1 MNLFRNMF
9 SKKWLLTTI
18 LVLIGAAVC
27 VRLGIW
33 QLDRLEQRRAFNSQV
48 ESMRAEEI
56 LNLNNEI
63 PDNIESMEWRKV
75 IVTGEYDFEN
85 QIALRNQVYDNQY
98 GYHLIT
104 PLLFDGGAVLVNR
117 GWIPVDSDWRLYD
130 EVGEVTV
137 QGLIRLGQS
146 KPAIGGVADA
156 LPLDGT
162 KLEVWNNLDVEKMS
176 AQISYP
182 ILNIF
187 IQPNVDEDDTTPP
200 IAYQP
205 TITLTEG
212 PHFEYA
218 MQWFAFAIILFFGY
232 PFYLRKQ
239 S

>member
-117 GWIPVDSDWRLYD
+117 GWIPADSDWRLYD